1 MQLCIFSVVGS
12 ESKMQSGGDSSCPRI
27 TANMFPQF
35 QGRKVRFV
43 GRIEQ
48 QSEGRLTLAGEGNS
62 RVAVETRPGSNF
74 VGPFVEILG
83 TVKGAGMMQ
92 EDGFD
97 NFGDSFGKRC
107 ESIAVITMSGGGLP
121 SSKHEAGNCGGMYL
135 LYMHTCWLSSWR
147 S

>member
-1 MQLCIFSVVGS
+1 M
-12 ESKMQSGGDSSCPRI
+12 
-27 TANMFPQF
+27 
-35 QGRKVRFV
+35 RFV

-48 QSEGRLTLAGEGNS
+48 QAEGRLTLAGEGSS

-83 TVKGAGMMQ
+83 TVKGPGMMQ

-107 ESIAVITMSGGGLP
+107 RG
-121 SSKHEAGNCGGMYL
+121 
-135 LYMHTCWLSSWR
+135 WLGCDHS
-147 S
+147 